1 MREIGGFEDT
11 MNYKLI
17 AFDLDGTLLDEEK
30 HVPEENNLALR
41 EAAERGVLLVPATGR
56 ILRGIPEEV
65 LRLPSLRYFIL
76 SNGAAVYDAQERRT
90 VARGDIPL
98 DLTLRIMEFLDTQP
112 VLYDCYQND
121 MGYMSR
127 DMFERMEPYFVNEP
141 QFLKLMHVLRVPVPD
156 LKQTLRE
163 RGEPVQKIQFFYR
176 PEDSERRLEML
187 RDFSA
192 YFPEICATASVSNNV
207 ELNSVHAGKGNA
219 LRALCAALG
228 IDTAQTLAFGDGIND
243 ISLLQSAGR
252 GVAMANAQEAVK
264 AAADAVCESNEA
276 AGVGKEVRRA
286 MEGLV

>member
-1 MREIGGFEDT
+1 

-30 HVPEENNLALR
+30 HIPAENVRALC

-65 LRLPSLRYFIL
+65 LRLPGLRYFIL
-76 SNGAAVYDAQERRT
+76 SNGATVYDAQEQRT

-98 DLTLRIMEFLDTQP
+98 ALTLRIMDFLDTQP

-121 MGYMSR
+121 MGYMSQG
-127 DMFERMEPYFVNEP
+127 MFDRIEPYFVNEP
-141 QFLKLMHVLRVPVPD
+141 QFLKLMYVLRVRVPD

-163 RGEPVQKIQFFYR
+163 RGEPVQKIQFFYK
-176 PEDSERRLEML
+176 PEDNDKRLEML
-187 RDFSA
+187 RRFSDF
-192 YFPEICATASVSNNV
+192 FPEICATASVSNNI

-219 LRALCAALG
+219 LRSLCAALG
-228 IDTAQTLAFGDGIND
+228 IDPAETLAFGDGIND
-243 ISLLQSAGR
+243 ISLLQAAGR

-264 AAADAVCESNEA
+264 AAADAVCESNEES
-276 AGVGKEVRRA
+276 GVGKEVRRA
-286 MEGLV
+286 LEGLV